1 MLVVKTHRYRES
13 GDVTCLICHLPLLH
27 KIHHLPKE
35 LDPQYWIDLKKY
47 KEKKKVKKVNQRK
60 KNKKKEKK

>member
-47 KEKKKVKKVNQRK
+47 KEKNNEV
-60 KNKKKEKK
+60 